1 MTTRHI
7 TLLALLAAFACAAAS
22 AQTIYRCKA
31 ADGTL
36 IFSDHRCGPN
46 AHRMTNLPP
55 PRPPS
60 APSSGKKKSQAAGP
74 RVQLNINNRNSVQV
88 QPPPR
93 RPHRSERHHDR
104 GLPFDVYRRL
114 ETGMSEGQVLAIAG
128 PPDRETVDSRNT
140 ADGVTQK
147 SFYYIS
153 SGYNAFVTRIE
164 FVNGVVSRIERT
176 PVLGR

>member
-1 MTTRHI
+1 M
-7 TLLALLAAFACAAAS
+7 
-22 AQTIYRCKA
+22 
-31 ADGTL
+31 
-36 IFSDHRCGPN
+36 
-46 AHRMTNLPP
+46 
-55 PRPPS
+55 
-60 APSSGKKKSQAAGP
+60 
-74 RVQLNINNRNSVQV
+74 QLNINNRNSVQV
-88 QPPPR
+88 QSPPEKPKQSAR
-93 RPHRSERHHDR
+93 HRDR
-104 GLPFDVYRRL
+104 GLPFNVYRRL

-176 PVLGR
+176 PVLGQ